1 MRFEKFRNRV
11 LSDNGEIKR
20 ILAIDGGGLRAV
32 LTAQMLKKIEAI
44 IRRKTGN
51 PDAVLRDHYHL
62 VGGTSTGS
70 MVSALIALG
79 HSASEIESMYLDVGR
94 QVFKKTPFRWG
105 LIRSRFPTKAI
116 EQGLQEALGAD
127 TTMEDVTNMGIGY
140 TAIAKRLDT
149 ASVWPITNNPN
160 ADYFDA
166 PDDADYVPNKDYKL
180 WRAVRASAA
189 APGAF
194 SPEVFQIAEDQRGF
208 FLDGGVSP
216 HNYPALQLY
225 MQATI
230 EGYGYEWKTGADN
243 IHVLSLGTGQ
253 WKRSMKDVDFM
264 AKYLP
269 ALATGGAALAS
280 LMNDCRELNELMMQ
294 WMGKQLG
301 PRDKIDS
308 LIGDLSG
315 EVLAPEPLFS
325 YTRYNLRIEKDWLK
339 REFQRSYTDKEI
351 KALRNYKSIPTIS
364 EWQELGSLYAEKYI
378 NEADIL

>member
-1 MRFEKFRNRV
+1 MSFEKFRDRV
-11 LSDNGEIKR
+11 LSNNGQIKR

-32 LTAQMLKKIEAI
+32 LTAQMLKKIESI
-44 IRRKTGN
+44 IRKKTGN

-79 HSASEIESMYLDVGR
+79 YSATDIESMYLDVGR
-94 QVFKKTPFRWG
+94 EVFKKAPLRWG

-116 EQGLQEALGAD
+116 EQGLQKALGSG
-127 TTMEDVTNMGIGY
+127 TTLEDVTNMGIGY

-149 ASVWPITNNPN
+149 GSVWPITNNPN
-160 ADYFDA
+160 ADYFEA
-166 PDDADYVPNKDYKL
+166 PDDADYIANKDYML
-180 WRAVRASAA
+180 WKAVRASAA

-194 SPEVFQIAEDQRGF
+194 SPEVIQVAEDQRGL

-216 HNYPALQLY
+216 HNYPAFLLF

-230 EGYGYEWKTGADN
+230 KGYGYEWETGEDN

-253 WKRSMKDVDFM
+253 WTRSMKDVDFL

-269 ALATGGAALAS
+269 ALATGGAALGS

-301 PRDKIDS
+301 PRDEIDS
-308 LIGDLSG
+308 LVGDLSG
-315 EVLAPEPLFS
+315 EVLAPQPLFS

-339 REFQRSYTDKEI
+339 REFQKSYTDKEI
-351 KALRNYKSIPTIS
+351 KTLRNYKSIPTIA

-378 NEADIL
+378 KEADIL

>member
-1 MRFEKFRNRV
+1 MSFEKFRNRV
-11 LSDNGEIKR
+11 LANDGQMKR

-32 LTAQMLKKIEAI
+32 LTAQMLKKVEAI
-44 IRRKTGN
+44 IRKKTGN

-79 HSASEIESMYLDVGR
+79 NTAADIESMYLDVGR
-94 QVFKKTPFRWG
+94 QVFKKQPFRWG
-105 LIRSRFPTKAI
+105 ILRSRFPTKAI
-116 EQGLQEALGAD
+116 EDGLKEVLGAD
-127 TTMEDVTNMGIGY
+127 TTMESVTNMGIGY
-140 TAIAKRLDT
+140 TAITKRLDT
-149 ASVWPITNNPN
+149 GSVWPITNNPD

-166 PDDADYVPNKDYKL
+166 PDGADYVPNKDYKL

-194 SPEVFQIAEDQRGF
+194 SAEVLQVAEDQRGL

-216 HNYPALQLY
+216 HNYPAFQLF

-230 EGYGYEWKTGADN
+230 EGYGYNWATGPDN

-253 WKRSMKDVDFM
+253 WTRSMSDVDLL
-264 AKYLP
+264 AKYMP
-269 ALATGGAALAS
+269 ALGTGGVALGS

-301 PRDKIDS
+301 PRDAIDS
-308 LIGDLSG
+308 LIGDLSQ
-315 EVLAPEPLFS
+315 ETLSPDPLFS
-325 YTRYNLRIEKDWLK
+325 YTRYNLRLEQAWLK
-339 REFQRSYTDKEI
+339 NEFGRDYTAKEI
-351 KALRNYKSIPTIS
+351 KTLRNYKSIPTIS
-364 EWQELGSLYAEKYI
+364 EWQELGGLYAEKYI
-378 NEADIL
+378 REEDIL